1 MNRKQAFDS
10 AMRELRKSGMIAKRN
25 VKGCCRGCIQIETD
39 GKPLIWHYGG
49 QGKAFTW
56 RDDKPVLSYVS
67 SWDYDDDGAVEIVYF
82 NHDGLVD
89 ETGNRTEAGR
99 LVVDTF
105 LEHGFGV
112 QWDGTNHKCIGVVL
126 A

>member
-1 MNRKQAFDS
+1 MSKRQAFDS

-25 VKGCCRGCIQIETD
+25 VKGCCRGCIKIETD

-49 QGKAFTW
+49 QGNAFTW
-56 RDDKPVLSYVS
+56 RDDKAVLSYVP
-67 SWDYDDDGAVEIVYF
+67 SWDYDGRAVEIIYF
-82 NHDGLVD
+82 NHSGLVD
-89 ETGNRTEAGR
+89 EAGNRTDASR

-105 LEHGFGV
+105 LQHGFGV
-112 QWDGTNHKCIGVVL
+112 IWDGTKSSCVGVIL